1 MRFIV
6 WLCIHSVY
14 RIRHQD
20 LSHIPEQG
28 PGLLVCREAG
38 ARSVFIIAAAC
49 RRPVRFLVPERW
61 WRIPILGFVLRAGP
75 AIVLG
80 AAGEGDPSPAIL
92 RALEAGDLC
101 AGGWG
106 SPRGPRCE
114 RSRTARR
121 SFRSRSG
128 GRRLNR
134 CLAKALA
141 APRALRITG
150 HSRGGPFDRR
160 RSGEERRAVRWRI
173 SGQCSACSFPLSAIG
188 SALVSAGRFTFD
200 RLHMPKQPPQGEVVG
215 DLHASG
221 EHQRPAEG

>member
-1 MRFIV
+1 LIPEFLMRFIV

-92 RALEAGDLC
+92 RALEAGDLLC
-101 AGGWG
+101 WMGESEGAALRAL
-106 SPRGPRCE
+106 SDRAPVIPITIR
-114 RSRTARR
+114 RTATQPVSCEGSGRASSFAHYWPFAWRTLR
-121 SFRSRSG
+121 S
-128 GRRLNR
+128 
-134 CLAKALA
+134 KA
-141 APRALRITG
+141 I
-150 HSRGGPFDRR
+150 RR
-160 RSGEERRAVRWRI
+160 RA
-173 SGQCSACSFPLSAIG
+173 
-188 SALVSAGRFTFD
+188 
-200 RLHMPKQPPQGEVVG
+200 
-215 DLHASG
+215 ASG
-221 EHQRPAEG
+221 EVADFGFSAQLAVFRYQLSGQRSCRPVDSLSIGSTCRNSRHKVRS